1 MADGDYSFG
10 PGGQIRRTAHSSYSE
25 QSYQVTSS
33 GKPPSPSLSRRG
45 QQPQPQQQPGQ
56 PLSSPNTVRRASPQR
71 QLVDTGN
78 VGQYKYTT
86 TSYTTSSTSGGGGGR
101 QSPHP
106 SHPSYPMP
114 PEKADPVPVPV
125 RTPSQPPPP
134 QPQPQP
140 QPPRDGTPTGVAYYS
155 KYHSSQTHSS
165 SNRHYGGS
173 GPPPASFPGGTSPA
187 PPRSNAFA
195 PQQTPPKRV
204 DQLMTELSEFDSSIQ
219 DTRFV
224 EPIEQQRRDPS
235 PEPYRPYRESSPER
249 PPKQQSTP
257 GPAVYYPPG
266 EMFTT
271 TTRTQQV
278 YSLIHVLFCSR

>member
-1 MADGDYSFG
+1 M
-10 PGGQIRRTAHSSYSE
+10 
-25 QSYQVTSS
+25 
-33 GKPPSPSLSRRG
+33 
-45 QQPQPQQQPGQ
+45 
-56 PLSSPNTVRRASPQR
+56 
-71 QLVDTGN
+71 DTGN

-86 TSYTTSSTSGGGGGR
+86 TSYTTSSPSGGGGGR

-114 PEKADPVPVPV
+114 PEKADPVPAPV

-278 YSLIHVLFCSR
+278 YTIQSHTFAFLFTVVSHIKLVKNREVRESTRKIVNFTSPRSLGGIRNQKSSWRDGDRYAE